1 MDKVQQVRR
10 RDIRLVVGGTAHFFL
25 AGVAFNVYAVVAVAI
40 RADLNLTGAQMG
52 LLMSIA
58 SIAYAAMQIPVGLLC
73 LRLNKG
79 LLLVGSA
86 LLMAVGSLM
95 FSLLHSY
102 PGLLVARVVTGI
114 AAGFSVP
121 AISNLLSEG
130 MSEKRLPV
138 GMAVFGSGWSVGAAL
153 PFVVLSPVLYAVGWR
168 STIGVVAGFGAVMT
182 LLIAL
187 SLIGNVP
194 RMHRVSDAPRW
205 NPRALAALFTN
216 KGAIWLILILTTTL
230 AVQIGLVTWVPA
242 FLQSGQMSVTVLVTM
257 IPVALGLAA
266 GAASIT
272 GGAVG
277 ARFGKFPVVAASMIG
292 CVIVPPLF
300 IFATSIPAAFVVMI
314 LVGWSSMFWWGSGMS
329 MLPTIVRKE
338 HTGAA
343 MGVINCLGW
352 VLGGFP
358 SPWVFGILLD
368 ATGTY
373 SFGFLFVGLISVAGA
388 VGALSW
394 RRELRSASH

>member
-1 MDKVQQVRR
+1 MSSSQEVRR
-10 RDIRLVVGGTAHFFL
+10 RDIRLVVAGTSHFFL

-40 RADLNLTGAQMG
+40 RADLALSGAQMG

-58 SIAYAAMQIPVGLLC
+58 SITYAVMQIPVGLLC

-86 LLMAVGSLM
+86 FLMAVGALM
-95 FSLLHSY
+95 FSLMHSY
-102 PGLLVARVVTGI
+102 PGLLISRAVTGI

-138 GMAVFGSGWSVGAAL
+138 GMAVFGSGWSVGAAM
-153 PFVVLSPVLYAVGWR
+153 PFVVLSPVLAAAGWR
-168 STIGVVAGFGAVMT
+168 STMGVVAGFGVVMA
-182 LLIAL
+182 LLIVL
-187 SLIGNVP
+187 SLIGSVSRP
-194 RMHRVSDAPRW
+194 RRASETPHW
-205 NPRALAALFTN
+205 NPRALGALLTN
-216 KGAIWLILILTTTL
+216 RGAIWLILIVTTTL
-230 AVQIGLVTWVPA
+230 STQIGLVTWVPA

-257 IPVALGLAA
+257 IPVVLGLAA
-266 GAASIT
+266 GAASIV

-292 CVIVPPLF
+292 CVILPPLF
-300 IFATSIPAAFVVMI
+300 IFATSIPAVFVVMI

-329 MLPTIVRKE
+329 MLPTLVRKE

-343 MGVINCLGW
+343 MGVINCLAW

-358 SPWVFGILLD
+358 SPYVFGVLLD
-368 ATGTY
+368 ASGTY
-373 SFGFLFVGLISVAGA
+373 AFGFLFVGLVGVAGT

-394 RRELRSASH
+394 RRELQA